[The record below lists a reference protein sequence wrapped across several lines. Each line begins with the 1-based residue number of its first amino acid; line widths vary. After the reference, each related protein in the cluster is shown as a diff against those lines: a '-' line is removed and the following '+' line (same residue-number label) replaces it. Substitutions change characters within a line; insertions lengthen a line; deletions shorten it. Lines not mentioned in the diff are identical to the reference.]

1 MAEIPAYYQ
10 SEMAVALPGQVSDTS
25 AYNIDGACVVDGDAD
40 ILVGVAVQI
49 ASVDPLGHKLIR
61 GMAAGKKPYGIAIRS
76 HFQTDS
82 SGANMV
88 YKSGSGINIMTKGR
102 VWMRSSDATLT
113 AQPYGTPL
121 MVDANGLANTA
132 TGEDVTN
139 IATGWVYTGS
149 VTTFKGIKLAEVQLL
164 QV

>member
-10 SEMAVALPGQVSDTS
+10 SEMAAALPGQVSDTS

-49 ASVDPLGHKLIR
+49 ASVDPLGHKLIL

-88 YKSGSGINIMTKGR
+88 YKSGSGINVMTKGR

-113 AQPYGTPL
+113 AQAYGTPL
-121 MVDANGLANTA
+121 KIDVNGLANTSA
-132 TGEDVTN
+132 EQTN
-139 IATGWVYTGS
+139 IETSWVYTGS

>member
-1 MAEIPAYYQ
+1 MATIPAYYQ
-10 SEMAVALPGQVSDTS
+10 SEMSVALPGQVSDTS

-61 GMAAGKKPYGIAIRS
+61 SMAAGKKAYGISIRS

-82 SGANMV
+82 AGANMV
-88 YKSGSGINIMTKGR
+88 YKAGGGINVMTKGR

-121 MVDANGLANTA
+121 KIDVNGLANTGA
-132 TGEDVTN
+132 EETN
-139 IATGWVYTGS
+139 IETGWVYTGS